1 MTVTALTH
9 DITSRTSAGLVLA
22 VASATSFGLSG
33 VLARGLLDTGWSA
46 GATVA
51 LRIAIAAA
59 VLVVPGALALRGRWH
74 LVRDNASLIAV
85 YGVAAV
91 AGAQLCYFYA
101 VTYMQVS
108 VALLLEYTAPVA
120 VVVWL
125 WLRHGHRPSPLTLL
139 GAGIA
144 AAGLVLVLDVV
155 SGAELSAVGV
165 LWALGAMVGA
175 ATYFVISA
183 DEDNGLPGISLAAGG
198 LLVGG
203 LVLVVAGASGIL
215 PFEASTADAVYDG
228 RTVAWWIPVVALGLV
243 TAAFS
248 YVTGIA
254 AAVLVVPGALAV
266 RGRWHL
272 VRTNAGLVT
281 VYGVAAVAGAQ
292 LCYFYAVT
300 YMQVSVALLLE
311 YTAPVAVVVWLWLR
325 HGHRPSGLTL
335 LGAAIAAG
343 GLVLVLDVVS
353 GAELSAVGVLWALGA
368 MVGAAT
374 YFVISADEDN
384 GLPGITLAA
393 GGLLVGGVVL
403 LVAGATGLLPFH
415 ASTADAVYDGRAV
428 AWWIPVVALG
438 LVTAAFSYVTGIAAG
453 RRLGSR
459 LASFV
464 ALGEVLAAVTW
475 AWLLL
480 GELPRPVQLAGGLLV
495 LAGVVVVKLGESRAP
510 LLVEPLPDSEHDPE
524 RDPELS
530 GRPAA

>member
-1 MTVTALTH
+1 MTVSAMTH
-9 DITSRTSAGLVLA
+9 DVTSSRTAAGLVLA

-33 VLARGLLDTGWSA
+33 ALARGLLDTGWSA
-46 GATVA
+46 GATVG

-74 LVRDNASLIAV
+74 LVRDNAGLVLV
-85 YGVAAV
+85 YGLAAV

-125 WLRHGHRPSPLTLL
+125 WLRHGHRPSALTLL
-139 GAGIA
+139 GAAIA

-155 SGAELSAVGV
+155 SGAELSTAGV

-203 LVLVVAGASGIL
+203 
-215 PFEASTADAVYDG
+215 
-228 RTVAWWIPVVALGLV
+228 
-243 TAAFS
+243 
-248 YVTGIA
+248 
-254 AAVLVVPGALAV
+254 
-266 RGRWHL
+266 
-272 VRTNAGLVT
+272 
-281 VYGVAAVAGAQ
+281 
-292 LCYFYAVT
+292 
-300 YMQVSVALLLE
+300 
-311 YTAPVAVVVWLWLR
+311 
-325 HGHRPSGLTL
+325 
-335 LGAAIAAG
+335 
-343 GLVLVLDVVS
+343 
-353 GAELSAVGVLWALGA
+353 
-368 MVGAAT
+368 
-374 YFVISADEDN
+374 
-384 GLPGITLAA
+384 
-393 GGLLVGGVVL
+393 VVL
-403 LVAGATGLLPFH
+403 LVAGATGILPFH

-428 AWWIPVVALG
+428 AWWIPVVLLG

-464 ALGEVLAAVTW
+464 ALGEVLAAVVW

-480 GELPRPVQLAGGLLV
+480 GELPRPIQLAGGLLV
-495 LAGVVVVKLGESRAP
+495 LAGVVVVKLGEGRAS
-510 LLVEPLPDSEHDPE
+510 LVVEPLPEPE
-524 RDPELS
+524 PESLS